1 MHTFIITDV
10 PTNMKDRADRK
21 HLAEEIEIE
30 DIDGN
35 ISYEYE
41 ISFKDWLKLGK
52 PYHVNKR
59 PDGTQWYMCWWTK
72 ATGDRR
78 KSLGTTSYKLAEQR
92 AGELFEEM
100 TESGELA
107 G

>member
-21 HLAEEIEIE
+21 HLAEEIEIQ

-41 ISFKDWLKLGK
+41 ISFSD
-52 PYHVNKR
+52 
-59 PDGTQWYMCWWTK
+59 
-72 ATGDRR
+72 
-78 KSLGTTSYKLAEQR
+78 
-92 AGELFEEM
+92 
-100 TESGELA
+100 
-107 G
+107 